1 MMRRLG
7 AALIA
12 VFLALSGLII
22 PAKAD
27 TPVLETME
35 ELLEYLHYD
44 CAYMLRDEFTF
55 YYGEELDEVFATPDA
70 LYELL
75 KNCGLYDWTQKRNT
89 EKRKVSISETLYRT
103 GFRIAQAWRLEQTA
117 MLSAEERE
125 TLEIALQMVED
136 AQRYAQ
142 SPYDLLVRLH
152 DSLCERTVYQLKDEN
167 AEGMAAQDNAVG
179 ALKYR
184 GAECDGYTDAFYL
197 LGTLAGFQVGYQ
209 VGGTDG
215 ELEGHIWNVVFWN
228 GKWYHADLT
237 WDDQDLEERPDMV
250 EYAYFMVGGDMFHNH
265 GWLPE
270 YSPHDLA
277 EQNDWS
283 CFYYTA
289 DETGLTYGV
298 YLATVQDA
306 ANYVS
311 HHIRNGYTRAHVMV
325 DGQHEGKVLS
335 DLISASGK
343 WTIWT
348 THIGSYTLFDV
359 LIK

>member
-1 MMRRLG
+1 MMKRLG
-7 AALIA
+7 AVLIA
-12 VFLALSGLII
+12 VFLMLGGLTV

-27 TPVLETME
+27 KLKTME
-35 ELLEYLHYD
+35 ELLEYLYYD
-44 CAYMLRDEFTF
+44 CACVMDDRYTF
-55 YYGEELDEVFATPDA
+55 SYGEELDEVFATKDA
-70 LYELL
+70 MNVIL
-75 KNCGLYDWTQKRNT
+75 KNCGLYTWSNKTDT
-89 EKRKVSISETLYRT
+89 EKRKVQISKIVYRT
-103 GFRIAQAWRLEQTA
+103 GFRIARAWQMEQTA
-117 MLSAEERE
+117 TLSDEERE

-152 DSLCERTVYQLKDEN
+152 DSLCEWTVYQLKDEN

-184 GAECDGYTDAFYL
+184 GAECDGYSDAFYL

-209 VGGTDG
+209 AGGTDG
-215 ELEGHIWNVVFWN
+215 ELKGHIWNVVFWN

-237 WDDQDLEERPDMV
+237 WDDLDLEERPDMV
-250 EYAYFMVGGDMFHNH
+250 TYKCFMVGGDMLQNH

-289 DETGLTYGV
+289 DDTCLTHGA
-298 YLATVQDA
+298 YLSTVQDA

-311 HHIRNGYTRAHVMV
+311 HHIRNGYTRAHAMV

-335 DLISASGK
+335 DLISAEGSWSIK
-343 WTIWT
+343 T